1 MFVFI
6 CNWRVSSILPLT
18 WTRKR
23 RYISRNVKLAKHVI
37 NPESGLFAFR
47 EASAPS
53 CSAVC
58 AQLLFR
64 TVLLKHVL
72 ARRHVFWFVALNK
85 NNAVI
90 ITDTNSPRF
99 PRFKFRLSR
108 SSPALFLTSLSCS
121 PVLAFI
127 YLPPRNTRTHEP
139 APTWPFQRAHAY
151 LQSLVCR
158 RYIYMVPCSRAR
170 TLILTLY
177 WIRRARAS
185 FTAESVD
192 LRATMRA
199 LHLIDIKI
207 VIFIRG
213 KHPSVRVNT
222 VDKYRESR
230 EVFARRS
237 PAIARFERLVFIHSA
252 SSKIRINLEC

>member
-18 WTRKR
+18 WARKR

-72 ARRHVFWFVALNK
+72 ARRHVFWFAALNK

-127 YLPPRNTRTHEP
+127 YLPPVTRVHTSQLLLDLSNVRTHTSSRWF
-139 APTWPFQRAHAY
+139 ADVTFLWYRAAGQE
-151 LQSLVCR
+151 LLS
-158 RYIYMVPCSRAR
+158 
-170 TLILTLY
+170 
-177 WIRRARAS
+177 
-185 FTAESVD
+185 
-192 LRATMRA
+192 
-199 LHLIDIKI
+199 
-207 VIFIRG
+207 
-213 KHPSVRVNT
+213 
-222 VDKYRESR
+222 
-230 EVFARRS
+230 
-237 PAIARFERLVFIHSA
+237 
-252 SSKIRINLEC
+252 